1 MQTVCA
7 RGHSVPHENIEDSAI
22 SFGPFRLD
30 PAARL
35 LEKHGAPIQIGGRAL
50 DILIFLARRAGEVV
64 NKRELVERVWSDVTV
79 DEGSLR
85 FHVTALRK
93 VLGDGT
99 AGARYVVNVPGRGY
113 CFTAPLTRAEQAPV
127 VRHVIERIRAPSL
140 PAPLTRMIGRS
151 DTVDR
156 VSTEIELNRLVTIVG
171 PAGIGKTSVAVA
183 VAHRQLASFSGRTFF
198 VDFGSLKDARLVPGA
213 IASVLGPTVN
223 SEDPLPDLLTFLRG
237 ERVLLI
243 LDSCEHVLETL
254 APLAE
259 TLVHETLD
267 LHVLATSRESLRAEG
282 EQVHRLFPLD
292 CPPQC
297 AGLGASDVLAY
308 SAAQLFVERIAAHL
322 GGFVLSDA
330 EAPLVAEICR
340 RLDGIPLAIEL
351 AAGRVNAYG
360 ITGIASLLNSR
371 FSLQWQGRRTAVPR
385 HQTLSAALGWS
396 YQLLP
401 AAESTTLRRLSVFV
415 GPFTLEA
422 AVAVASGEGVSEPE
436 VVEAI
441 ASLVSKSLIATPSAE
456 RSIHYRLLDTTRA
469 FAAEKLAQS
478 GEGDRIARAHAR
490 YSQGSLHD
498 RVLRK
503 PAC

>member
-1 MQTVCA
+1 M
-7 RGHSVPHENIEDSAI
+7 RHEIVEDSAI

-64 NKRELVERVWSDVTV
+64 NKRELVERVWADVTV
-79 DEGSLR
+79 EEGSLR

-113 CFTAPLTRAEQAPV
+113 CFTAPLTRTKPAPIV
-127 VRHVIERIRAPSL
+127 QHVIKGIRAPSL

-151 DTVDR
+151 ETIDG
-156 VSTEIELNRLVTIVG
+156 VSAEIELNRFVTIVG

-183 VAHRQLASFSGRTFF
+183 VAHRQLASFSGGTFF
-198 VDFGSLKDARLVPGA
+198 VDFGSLRDPRLVPGA
-213 IASVLGPTVN
+213 IASMLGLAVN
-223 SEDPLPDLLTFLRG
+223 CEDPLPDLLAFLRCK
-237 ERVLLI
+237 RVLLV
-243 LDSCEHVLETL
+243 LDGCEHVLETL

-259 TLVHETLD
+259 TLVRRAGG

-282 EQVHRLFPLD
+282 EQVHRLLPLD
-292 CPPQC
+292 CPPQR
-297 AGLGASDVLAY
+297 AELRAADVLAY
-308 SAAQLFVERIAAHL
+308 SAAQLFVQRVAAHV
-322 GGFVLSDA
+322 GEFVLSDA
-330 EAPLVAEICR
+330 EAPLAAEICR

-401 AAESTTLRRLSVFV
+401 AAEATTLRRLSVFV

-422 AVAVASGEGVSEPE
+422 AVAVASGDGVSEPQI
-436 VVEAI
+436 VEAV
-441 ASLVSKSLIATPSAE
+441 ANLVSKSLIATPSAE
-456 RSIHYRLLDTTRA
+456 RSLRYRMLDTTRA

-478 GEGDRIARAHAR
+478 GEADRIARAHAQHCR
-490 YSQGSLHD
+490 HSPHE
-498 RVLRK
+498 RAMRK
-503 PAC
+503 RAC